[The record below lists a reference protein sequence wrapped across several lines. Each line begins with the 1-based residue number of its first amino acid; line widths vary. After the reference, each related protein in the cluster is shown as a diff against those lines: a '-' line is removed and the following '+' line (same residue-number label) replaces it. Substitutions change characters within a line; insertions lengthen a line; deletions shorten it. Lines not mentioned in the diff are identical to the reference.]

1 MKRKNLWMFSVI
13 ALFVISGCGGAQ
25 KTSFQADIFSD
36 KDKCIVSIQNSKTL
50 CYGDSR
56 ADIEAIIQDGG
67 DSGHPLVMYHS
78 GLRVAYRG
86 DVAVGFQLFEGSE
99 EVYQTARG
107 ARVGMSKA
115 EIMNLYGLKYA
126 YEATPNNLDYAY
138 DMKTGKFVE
147 KTQVFSVEVQL
158 KREQIFFVS
167 AMFDGNQGDAS
178 SQIGLIDQKM
188 AIFLE

>member
-1 MKRKNLWMFSVI
+1 MRINLWMISVI
-13 ALFVISGCGGAQ
+13 ELFAISGCRGQ
-25 KTSFQADIFSD
+25 KTSFQADTFSD
-36 KDKCIVSIQNSKTL
+36 KDKCIVSIQNSKAL

-67 DSGHPLVMYHS
+67 DSGHPFVIYHS
-78 GLRVAYRG
+78 GVRVAYRG
-86 DVAVGFQLFEGSE
+86 DVAVGFQLLEGSE
-99 EVYQTARG
+99 DVYQTARG

-115 EIMNLYGLKYA
+115 EVMNLYGHKYA

-147 KTQVFSVEVQL
+147 KTQVFSGAVQE
-158 KREQIFFVS
+158 KREQIFLVS
-167 AMFDGNQGDAS
+167 AMFDGNQGGAA